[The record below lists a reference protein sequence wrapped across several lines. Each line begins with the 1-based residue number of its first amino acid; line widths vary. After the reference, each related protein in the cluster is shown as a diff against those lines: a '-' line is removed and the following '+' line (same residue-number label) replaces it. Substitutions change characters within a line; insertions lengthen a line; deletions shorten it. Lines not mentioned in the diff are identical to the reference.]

1 MSKITN
7 LSKYVGWV
15 LRDPD
20 VTDGPM
26 WLVAAGHKGRCT
38 VIEVNTGIRFT
49 DGCLQS
55 VFQRSDRALLWRNIA
70 PGSRLTIAGHDVT
83 VMALN
88 TDVKVPQM
96 NVAVGPWEFPGG
108 KVEPHESLQQAL
120 NRELCEELGIRVRG
134 PSRLLVVHEGPTFVV
149 HVFEVNDWEG
159 TPQGLEGQ
167 PVQWSSRVAG

>member
-83 VMALN
+83 VTALN
-88 TDVKVPQM
+88 TDGKLPKMSVVVGPDLLHDLAVNATLGSKHGPQKVP
-96 NVAVGPWEFPGG
+96 AVTR
-108 KVEPHESLQQAL
+108 EP
-120 NRELCEELGIRVRG
+120 
-134 PSRLLVVHEGPTFVV
+134 PSRAAVAILVGRFIV
-149 HVFEVNDWEG
+149 
-159 TPQGLEGQ
+159 
-167 PVQWSSRVAG
+167 R

>member
-1 MSKITN
+1 MKPVIDFTYSVNSSRQISTSGSASRAKAGRVKCSAAFFSSSATMSKITN

-70 PGSRLTIAGHDVT
+70 PGSRLTIAGH
-83 VMALN
+83 
-88 TDVKVPQM
+88 
-96 NVAVGPWEFPGG
+96 E
-108 KVEPHESLQQAL
+108 H
-120 NRELCEELGIRVRG
+120 
-134 PSRLLVVHEGPTFVV
+134 SRCCP
-149 HVFEVNDWEG
+149 
-159 TPQGLEGQ
+159 TPQ
-167 PVQWSSRVAG
+167 